1 LLLIILG
8 SKKASIDEEINGLFI
23 ADKTQT
29 GKGAS
34 KTQLII
40 FSALKK
46 LTVDWRHI
54 FNCFSLL
61 LAIKS
66 S

>member
-29 GKGAS
+29 GKGVS
-34 KTQLII
+34 KTRLII

-46 LTVDWRHI
+46 LIMAYPHT
-54 FNCFSLL
+54 CK
-61 LAIKS
+61 IKLFL
-66 S
+66 